1 MTAATKHAEARLPYL
16 LILPTLVVLVTV
28 LIYPICQGIL
38 TSAYRSDGLLP
49 GMGRFVGAA
58 NFLRLFYDAEFWNA
72 ARVTVTYAF
81 WSIVGTLSVGLGTA
95 VLLHQRFPGRGV
107 ARVIITLPWAVP
119 EVATALIWV
128 WMLNPD
134 VGVVNIVATRLGLI
148 AQHIRWLN
156 QVEWALPTMLIVTVW
171 KVFPFSSVV
180 LLTALQAV
188 PEELYEVAAIDGAG
202 RFQSFMHVTLPGIRP
217 MLALLTLLVTIWSL
231 KRFTL
236 IWVMTQG
243 GPVGR
248 TETLGLIVYRTAF
261 KFFDVGYAA
270 AIGVVGLLVSA
281 VITIM
286 FLWLEQR
293 RALAN

>member
-1 MTAATKHAEARLPYL
+1 MTAATKPAEARLPYL
-16 LILPTLVVLVTV
+16 LILPTLVVILTV
-28 LIYPICQGIL
+28 LIYPIFQGIV
-38 TSAYRSDGLLP
+38 TSLYRSDGLQP
-49 GMGRFVGAA
+49 GMGRFIGAA
-58 NFLRLFYDAEFWNA
+58 NFRRLLNDPEFWNA
-72 ARVTVTYAF
+72 ASVTLTYAF
-81 WSIVGTLSVGLGTA
+81 WCIVGILGVGLGTA
-95 VLLHQRFPGRGV
+95 LLLHQRFPGRGI
-107 ARVIITLPWAVP
+107 ARVIMTLPWAVP

-134 VGVVNIVATRLGLI
+134 VGIVNILAARLGVI

-156 QVEWALPTMLIVTVW
+156 QVEWALPTMLLVTVW
-171 KVFPFSSVV
+171 KVFPFSSIV

-202 RFQSFMHVTLPGIRP
+202 RFQAFRHVTLPGIRP
-217 MLALLTLLVTIWSL
+217 TMTLLTLLVTIWSL

-270 AIGVVGLLVSA
+270 AIGVVGLLVA
-281 VITIM
+281 AAITVL
-286 FLWLEQR
+286 FLWMEQR
-293 RALAN
+293 RALAG